1 MQNHTL
7 KLNGIPYSFLPSP
20 QDSQH
25 LSFEPYPDS
34 QGIPNVLLETPGL
47 QPYLILNNFSF

>member
-20 QDSQH
+20 RDAQH

-47 QPYLILNNFSF
+47 